1 MMNSLTLKRKNSTR
15 SSTKR
20 ESKEDS
26 KLLMMSKASSFMP
39 SLMIAKVK
47 SQPKRSSQRLTANTQ
62 RPSSGCKTQQTFDE
76 MVKT

>member
-1 MMNSLTLKRKNSTR
+1 MMKSLALKKKNSIR

-20 ESKEDS
+20 ESKENS
-26 KLLMMSKASSFMP
+26 NFLTVSKASSLMP

-47 SQPKRSSQRLTANTQ
+47 SQPKKPTKKFSSKTH
-62 RPSSGCKTQQTFDE
+62 RPGSSRKSKQTFDE